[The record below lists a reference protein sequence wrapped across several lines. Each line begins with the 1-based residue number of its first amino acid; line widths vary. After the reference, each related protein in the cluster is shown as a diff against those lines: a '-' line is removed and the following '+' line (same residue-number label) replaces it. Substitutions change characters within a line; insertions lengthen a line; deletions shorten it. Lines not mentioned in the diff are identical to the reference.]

1 MITLRRTNER
11 HYRSYHGQKLW
22 NTFPTRHSATPTGF
36 GALRRLD
43 EEWRPADVE
52 RSMRCRDTEILTY
65 VREGT
70 LSYQDSSGNSSIV
83 QAGELHRMTAS
94 DDLRRKESNASSTEP
109 LHLFQ
114 LWLTLSEPCLESSCE
129 QKRFNMAERRGK
141 LCVIA
146 SPDGRFGSLRVQ
158 GEEVLHSAMLA
169 RGQHVVH
176 ALAAGRSAWLHVV
189 TGEVTLGD
197 DVLTAGD
204 GAAITDA
211 LSVSLT
217 AREPSEILLIELGEP
232 TLSEGAEAATA
243 DGAQQLAQ
251 SE

>member
-1 MITLRRTNER
+1 MITLRRTSER
-11 HYRSYHGQKLW
+11 LFRSYRGQKHW

-43 EEWRPADVE
+43 EEWRPAEAE

-70 LSYQDSSGNSSIV
+70 LSYQDSSGNESTI
-83 QAGELHRMTAS
+83 QAGELHRMTAG
-94 DDLRRKESNASSTEP
+94 DDLRRKDSNASTTEP
-109 LHLFQ
+109 AHVFQ
-114 LWLTLSEPCLESSCE
+114 LSLTLAEPCLESSCE

-146 SPDGRFGSLRVQ
+146 SPDGRFGSLRVH
-158 GEEVLHSAMLA
+158 GETVLHSAMLS

-176 ALAAGRSAWLHVV
+176 ALAEGRSAWLHVV
-189 TGEVTLGD
+189 IGEVAIGD
-197 DVLTAGD
+197 DVLTMGD
-204 GAAITDA
+204 GAAITSE

-217 AREPSEILLIELGEP
+217 AREQSEILLIELSEP
-232 TLSEGAEAATA
+232 TLVGKRGPA
-243 DGAQQLAQ
+243 DNELGQ